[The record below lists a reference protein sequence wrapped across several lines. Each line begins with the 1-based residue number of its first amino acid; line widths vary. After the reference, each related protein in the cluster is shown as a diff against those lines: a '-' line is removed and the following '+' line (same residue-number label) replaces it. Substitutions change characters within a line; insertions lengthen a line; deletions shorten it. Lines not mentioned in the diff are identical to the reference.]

1 MEKNSIVQER
11 QQPLMDS
18 YISDPRKAWVTD
30 EAVIHGKDYND
41 PFHTEVSINDELQ
54 IPFRIGVHRAVGGI
68 HDYPNPGDLL
78 CASLA
83 ACFES
88 ALRMIANRMK
98 ITIKRTTVK
107 ATANADVRGTLMVD
121 RSVPVG
127 FQSMG
132 LDLEIEVESSV
143 KIQTLEKLVGATEM
157 CCIVY
162 QTLKS
167 GTPIHIHKNFI
178 FSKIDSNTI

>member
-1 MEKNSIVQER
+1 MEKNSIVKER
-11 QQPLMDS
+11 QQPLMDA
-18 YISDPRKAWVTD
+18 YITDPRKAWVTD
-30 EAVIHGKDYND
+30 EAVIYGKDFND
-41 PFHTEVSINDELQ
+41 PFHTEVTINDELK
-54 IPFRIGVHRAVGGI
+54 IPFNIGVHRAVGGH

-88 ALRMIANRMK
+88 TLRMIANRMK
-98 ITIKRTTVK
+98 ITIRNTTVK

-121 RSVPVG
+121 RKVPVG

-132 LDLEIEVESSV
+132 VELEIEVESSV
-143 KIQTLEKLVGATEM
+143 KEQTLEKLVGATEM

-162 QTLKS
+162 QTLKL
-167 GTPIHIHKNFI
+167 GIPIHINKNFV
-178 FSKIDSNTI
+178 FSKSI